1 MTNKVYNCLKLIHT
15 VNENYHYL
23 GELEELYKLFK
34 IASTSDYYKEEIKEE
49 YSSLKKICFYALW
62 SHEAERKK
70 EWEVKNILKK
80 LEDKTREEI
89 ENIDLQEIIPKENTK

>member
-49 YSSLKKICFYALW
+49 YSSLKQVYFYALW

-80 LEDKTREEI
+80 LEGKTREEI
-89 ENIDLQEIIPKENTK
+89 ENINIQEIIPKENTK